1 MDQDGVPTD
10 QIVIRMDDGSYKTFY
25 ASGASSQVDPQPSG
39 SKSKRKRSSTP
50 GRQVNK
56 WDKK

>member
-1 MDQDGVPTD
+1 MPTD

-56 WDKK
+56 